1 MTMLNEEDLQT
12 LQQEVQRL
20 LGRCMLRLQQ
30 YERLIKAMVADHKI
44 SGPFHNLQ
52 QARAKQIDATAGKTL
67 GTLVGDLIGSY
78 VVADGA
84 NPPEE
89 TKTNSPE
96 NANWFAMQMTLGLPA
111 AEFVRVESELR
122 EMVLLRNN
130 LVHHFI
136 DKHDLWSS
144 DGCRG
149 ARDALVTAYSRI
161 DHHFGQL
168 RGWAESMEKVRQ
180 TMSGILQSEEFN
192 DVFVNGITPDGK
204 VNWDA
209 SGIVSALREAIGAL
223 AVDGWAPVDDA
234 GNWIATRYPEQ
245 LPAKY
250 GCHSWRQVVHNA
262 PILELRY
269 LEMDGQRTACY
280 REKDDS
286 TATSRSNM
294 SSSQD
299 R

>member
-1 MTMLNEEDLQT
+1 MTMLDDEDLLT

-30 YERLIKAMVADHKI
+30 YERLIKSMVAQHKV
-44 SGPFHNLQ
+44 SGSILDLQ
-52 QARAKQIDATAGKTL
+52 RARAAQIDATAGKTL

-78 VVADGA
+78 VVADGD

-96 NANWFAMQMTLGLPA
+96 NVNCFAMQMTLGLPA

-136 DKHDLWSS
+136 DQHDLWNS

-180 TMSGILQSEEFN
+180 TMSEILQSEEFK

-209 SGIVSALREAIGAL
+209 SSIVSALRETIGAL

-234 GNWIATRYPEQ
+234 GNWIAKRYPEQ

-262 PILELRY
+262 PILELQY

-286 TATSRSNM
+286 TATSRSNT

-299 R
+299 Y

>member
-1 MTMLNEEDLQT
+1 MTMLNDEDLQT
-12 LQQEVQRL
+12 LQQEVQWL

-30 YERLIKAMVADHKI
+30 YERLIKAMVAHHKL
-44 SGPFHNLQ
+44 SGSFHDLER
-52 QARAKQIDATAGKTL
+52 ARAVQIDDTARKTL
-67 GTLVGDLIGSY
+67 GTLVGDLLGSY
-78 VVADGA
+78 VVADEVD
-84 NPPEE
+84 PPEE
-89 TKTNSPE
+89 STTSSPE
-96 NANWFAMQMTLGLPA
+96 NVNWFAMQMTLGLPD

-136 DKHDLWSS
+136 DQHDLWSS

-180 TMSGILQSEEFN
+180 TMSEILQSEEFK
-192 DVFVNGITPDGK
+192 DVFVNGIAADGK

-209 SGIVSALREAIGAL
+209 SGIVSALREAFGAL
-223 AVDGWAPVDDA
+223 AADGWAPVAEA
-234 GNWIATRYPEQ
+234 GKWITQRYPEQ

-250 GCHSWRQVVHNA
+250 GCLSWRQVVHNA

-269 LEMDGQRTACY
+269 LEIDGRRTACY
-280 REKDDS
+280 REKDS
-286 TATSRSNM
+286 TAASR
-294 SSSQD
+294 
-299 R
+299 